1 METLEKINDVDLSP
15 ARAVNHREVWCNNR
29 YLYIKCRYLQIVCR
43 YLDIQCCGV
52 ASGAGETNCAFTCGQ
67 AALWLNN
74 GSNRSEIQHRIVT
87 AVNVVLDC
95 QTLDIQCGL
104 VTLSMM
110 SLCSQGRVPVSRLQT
125 RRRNTQQRPATCGT
139 SLLTAVMSRGVDRE
153 GCLLWLH
160 AGSN

>member
-1 METLEKINDVDLSP
+1 METLEKIDDVDLSP

-52 ASGAGETNCAFTCGQ
+52 APGAGETNCAFTCGR

-74 GSNRSEIQHRIVT
+74 GSNRTEIQHRVVT
-87 AVNVVLDC
+87 AVNVGVLDC
-95 QTLDIQCGL
+95 QMSNTRYQRGQCRL
-104 VTLSMM
+104 VALSMM

-139 SLLTAVMSRGVDRE
+139 SRLTAVMSRGSP
-153 GCLLWLH
+153 G
-160 AGSN
+160 

>member
-1 METLEKINDVDLSP
+1 MDLSP

-52 ASGAGETNCAFTCGQ
+52 EPGAVETNCAFTCGQ

-74 GSNRSEIQHRIVT
+74 GSNRTEIQHRIVT

-125 RRRNTQQRPATCGT
+125 RRRNTQQSPATWGT
-139 SLLTAVMSRGVDRE
+139 SLLTAVMSRGIDRE

-160 AGSN
+160 AGAN